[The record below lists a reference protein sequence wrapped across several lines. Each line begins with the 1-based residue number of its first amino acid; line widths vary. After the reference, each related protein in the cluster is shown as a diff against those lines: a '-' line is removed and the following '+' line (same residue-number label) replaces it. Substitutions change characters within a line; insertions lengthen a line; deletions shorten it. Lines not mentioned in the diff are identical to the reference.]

1 MEPRS
6 TVEWEIATLIPGT
19 GPILRVLNNLRNKGT
34 VFVLQTA
41 RLSPGLDDHRRR
53 MMFRSPV
60 RASKNSVLKKYFR
73 AKYTLK

>member
-6 TVEWEIATLIPGT
+6 IEEREIVTLILGT
-19 GPILRVLNNLRNKGT
+19 GPILRVLKNLRNKGT

-41 RLSPGLDDHRRR
+41 RPSPGVDDHWSS

-60 RASKNSVLKKYFR
+60 GASKNSVLKKYFR